1 MNLRVG
7 KEIQMKYHVTGIMF
21 ILSFLIITITCL
33 RASADAS
40 FLSTGRYLS
49 TAFQDDILDFQNEK
63 ISFLKNTSS
72 RTPFLNEVEFRM
84 KIDEFESNKQRYAVR
99 LKPNGWGEA
108 ENSRKVHDKTVQYNK
123 THYDFLVNQALKER
137 YDIIID
143 YLHNRQIISLN
154 EELMVVY
161 EDRVS
166 VLKQSVD
173 TVNFN
178 PNDLLDAENDVIRLE
193 LDLIALKN
201 DTVTIEGE
209 ILRNLPGADAIAF
222 DISGMIG
229 IPAIKNIIA
238 GTDLGERQNIHLE
251 DTRQDAALSEAE
263 YELEKSE
270 NRKFLSFIEAAY
282 DTDEQDDV
290 EEAFSIQFGIS
301 IPFGNPNR
309 PDINRRKLSSLKAQ
323 SAYAIRQKEV
333 REDSALLSRDVNRLI
348 SQYTLLKAK
357 KTRSNTRASFHA
369 YQRMEGV
376 SPLIL
381 LKLKESLLKTDIVMQ
396 KINRR
401 IYEKYIQ
408 FLDISGKLSE
418 KPYKNYLSGNLERI
432 RP

>member
-1 MNLRVG
+1 
-7 KEIQMKYHVTGIMF
+7 MKSHVTNITF
-21 ILSFLIITITCL
+21 ISLFLTITVICP
-33 RASADAS
+33 RAFADAS

-49 TAFQDDILDFQNEK
+49 TAFQDDTLNFQNEK

-72 RTPFLNEVEFRM
+72 RTPFLNEIEFRM

-108 ENSRKVHDKTVQYNK
+108 ENGRKVHDKTVQYNK
-123 THYDFLVNQALKER
+123 THYDFLINRALKDR

-143 YLHNRQIISLN
+143 CLYNRQIISLN

-178 PNDLLDAENDVIRLE
+178 PNDLLDAENDMIRLE
-193 LDLIALKN
+193 LDLITLKN
-201 DTVTIEGE
+201 DTVTIEEE
-209 ILRNLPGADAIAF
+209 ILRNLPGADAVAF
-222 DISGMIG
+222 DTAGMIG
-229 IPAIKNIIA
+229 IPAMKKIIA

-251 DTRQDAALSEAE
+251 HTRQDAALSEAQ

-282 DTDEQDDV
+282 DTDDQGEF

-309 PDINRRKLSSLKAQ
+309 LDINRRKLSSLKAQ
-323 SAYAIRQKEV
+323 SAYAIQQKEV

-348 SQYTLLKAK
+348 AQYSVLKAK
-357 KTRSNTRASFHA
+357 KTRSNTRASFNT
-369 YQRMEGV
+369 YRRMEGV

-401 IYEKYIQ
+401 IYKKYIQ

-418 KPYKNYLSGNLERI
+418 KPYKNYLSDNLERI